1 MRIFSQQRQINV
13 HLPRDKN
20 KSVESGY
27 RFSNPSSSIV
37 DFPRRVKTKYTTY
50 DNYMYVGQRIKINS
64 TYQIIRSAL
73 HFMEGERVFLLPI
86 SQINAAKKH
95 RLIITYI
102 TTIITTQLFVSL
114 SKVNTRIPVE

>member
-73 HFMEGERVFLLPI
+73 HGGGTRIPLAI